1 MVQSRDSRTTRRRAI
16 IYALLVALCLLLLG
30 ASNTAPM
37 MEIRQGLSFAVSPIQ
52 SALTGATRSVASI
65 FSTISQIEQLRRDNQ
80 ALATRVQQLEA
91 ETRRLESVGLQN
103 EQLTRLLGVRASLDY
118 ETLAAEVIGRQISP
132 TERIVV
138 LDRGTEDGVAVGDP
152 VLAGEGALIGSVMEA
167 AANRSV
173 VLLLNDTRSVVI
185 GLIESSR
192 ATGEVDGRLSGPLAM
207 INIPTT
213 EAVVVGDRVVTAGLD
228 LGDGIRS
235 PFPRGLL
242 IGRVVDVRTDPNTVV
257 QTAMLQPAAT
267 LEKLEYALVITDFQ
281 SAPAE
286 GLDDRPGEGL
296 DASPDGSPWPL
307 ASGEPDEGAPSPE
320 ESSPEP

>member
-16 IYALLVALCLLLLG
+16 VYALLIASCLLLLG
-30 ASNTAPM
+30 ASNTAPL
-37 MEIRQGLSFAVSPIQ
+37 MEVRQGLSFAVSPLQ

-80 ALATRVQQLEA
+80 ALATRVQQLAA
-91 ETRRLESVGLQN
+91 ETRRLESVGVQN
-103 EQLTRLLGVRASLDY
+103 DQLTRLLGVRASLDY
-118 ETLAAEVIGRQISP
+118 DTLAAEVIGRQISP

-152 VLAGEGALIGSVMEA
+152 VLGGEGALIGSVMEA

-213 EAVVVGDRVVTAGLD
+213 DAVVVGDRVVTAGLD
-228 LGDGIRS
+228 LGGDIRS

-257 QTAMLQPAAT
+257 QTALLEPAAT
-267 LEKLEYALVITDFQ
+267 LEKLEYALVITDLV
-281 SAPAE
+281 SDA
-286 GLDDRPGEGL
+286 DR
-296 DASPDGSPWPL
+296 SPDANPDPSVPI
-307 ASGEPDEGAPSPE
+307 SQEPAPDP
-320 ESSPEP
+320 